1 VLDGDGRPVKSS
13 LVEIWQANAAGGLL
27 LTEHVTKMVA
37 EHFGRLEAHDL
48 VEAASRRTF
57 VERLTDAV
65 CYAA

>member
-37 EHFGRLEAHDL
+37 EHFGR
-48 VEAASRRTF
+48 SRHTTSWRP
-57 VERLTDAV
+57 LPGAPLWSD
-65 CYAA
+65 